1 MRADSHPPE
10 APTGATATRWDG
22 RGSARER
29 LNLIEEITAAAV
41 ASDYGPVQDGPR
53 PSQPRQRA
61 LVSAVA
67 VGVAGLIIAMGVSAR
82 IINAPIVG
90 EQREALRARI
100 AQADEQG
107 DSLAEQVTALR
118 QQLQVARAEDLDA
131 SQTGRA
137 LAVDVAR
144 YELVTGYTAVTGPGA
159 VVTLSDAAVPD
170 EDDPA
175 LSRVLDSDVQSAVN
189 GLWQAGAEA
198 VAVNGQR
205 ITARTAIRSAA
216 GAILVNYRP
225 LTPPYQ
231 ISAIGPPELSDD
243 FDATASAEDLRS
255 VSRRFGIGFVTES
268 ADALALPAATT
279 ALPDQ
284 ATVVEDTEGTTTP

>member
-243 FDATASAEDLRS
+243 FGATASAEDLRS